1 VIEFIHGPLREEHGA
16 SILRWS
22 LRKERRLTTHQTD
35 PAIRERLRRSLSVN
49 EHLLKSALERAR
61 AAHDHAGTKGA
72 LVEEAVRMFLRGHL
86 PRRLDIGTGEVVD
99 RFGSRSPQMDV
110 LVLTEDQPF
119 VHGPDTP
126 GMYLVEGVA
135 AAAEVKSVLGAKEL
149 RDVLA
154 KGEKYRSLRSTYSG
168 GDTRQAPSASDAR
181 RYYAS
186 VPYFCLAMETTVAP
200 ETILRMLQ
208 ESPNVPSPDP
218 DGDLLPVLDALFTL
232 DRGVFINFDDGD
244 GSYAYAKPDGSFYSG
259 WVYLGRDEPL
269 VHLFT
274 WLHAVM
280 PRIRR
285 WSSIALPYMSFISG
299 GPEDIQNL
307 LAEIT
312 TSGKPD

>member
-1 VIEFIHGPLREEHGA
+1 
-16 SILRWS
+16 
-22 LRKERRLTTHQTD
+22 
-35 PAIRERLRRSLSVN
+35 
-49 EHLLKSALERAR
+49 
-61 AAHDHAGTKGA
+61 
-72 LVEEAVRMFLRGHL
+72 MFLRGHL

-135 AAAEVKSVLGAKEL
+135 AVAEVKSVLGAKEL

-154 KGEKYRSLRSTYSG
+154 KGEKYRSLKSTYSS

-200 ETILRMLQ
+200 KTILRMLQ
-208 ESPNVPSPDP
+208 ESPDVQSPEP
-218 DGDLLPVLDALFTL
+218 DGGLLPVLDALFTL
-232 DRGVFINFDDGD
+232 DHGVFINFGDGR
-244 GSYAYAKPDGSFYSG
+244 GSYAYADPDGSFCSG
-259 WVYLGRDEPL
+259 SVYLGQDDPM
-269 VHLFT
+269 VQLFT

-280 PRIRR
+280 PRVRR
-285 WSSIALPYMSFISG
+285 WSSIAIPYLSFISG

-307 LAEIT
+307 LAEIP
-312 TSGKPD
+312 TSDRTD